1 MLNIKLLLGR
11 KGKNILTVI
20 FDISGFLSYCFVDI
34 LQVLEGIHGLGVV
47 KTSGH
52 RT

>member
-11 KGKNILTVI
+11 KGKYIDYYI
-20 FDISGFLSYCFVDI
+20 DISGFLSYCFIDI